1 ALAHLPVIVGGVA
14 DQPHDHGGGHVSQ
27 LLGAEAR
34 QVQNDHAQLCGGR
47 QVDAVDAGAKPL
59 DELHLRQG
67 LHHLAGDGRV
77 AGGQE
82 HLGSLA
88 ARDDLLFCG
97 LLLTSRFH
105 LVLQQLHLDPGRLIG
120 CRHTVQFL
128 GCDAAVI
135 FVNDNCSHKFA
146 SFKSRLQR
154 PENGNE
160 DHGYDENDHRQ
171 PQAGAEEVHELQVA
185 RTDDQGVG
193 AAAHRGQER

>member
-1 ALAHLPVIVGGVA
+1 M
-14 DQPHDHGGGHVSQ
+14 
-27 LLGAEAR
+27 
-34 QVQNDHAQLCGGR
+34 
-47 QVDAVDAGAKPL
+47 
-59 DELHLRQG
+59 
-67 LHHLAGDGRV
+67 
-77 AGGQE
+77 
-82 HLGSLA
+82 
-88 ARDDLLFCG
+88 
-97 LLLTSRFH
+97 
-105 LVLQQLHLDPGRLIG
+105 VLQQLHLDPGRLIG

-193 AAAHRGQER
+193 AAAHRGQERSGCCHTDGDGHGGGVHAKCLHDGNEQRGDQHGTGGVHHGIG